1 MASNPWPVE
10 ACAPTSYDAL
20 SATILLSLSEE
31 CNPDA
36 SNIAAT
42 YGLEAI
48 LLALSPHCKTIA

>member
-1 MASNPWPVE
+1 MASKPWPVE
-10 ACAPTSYDAL
+10 VCTPTSYAAL

-36 SNIAAT
+36 SNVAT